1 MPVSAPFL
9 EQSGTPLWA
18 TLGFQQI
25 AQTHSK
31 PDTAQETEAEGQ
43 APLLGLRQQSFPRPR
58 RASERH
64 ASPGKNRLR
73 LPPQSPPGIIQ
84 EVAGLAPIVHHV
96 PPAHVPPLVAL
107 LWVKQIHQPR
117 TQTEASE

>member
-43 APLLGLRQQSFPRPR
+43 AHLFGLRQQPFPQPWL
-58 RASERH
+58 ASEWH
-64 ASPGKNRLR
+64 ENSWKDRLY
-73 LPPQSPPGIIQ
+73 GF
-84 EVAGLAPIVHHV
+84 
-96 PPAHVPPLVAL
+96 
-107 LWVKQIHQPR
+107 
-117 TQTEASE
+117 

>member
-18 TLGFQQI
+18 TLGCQQI

-43 APLLGLRQQSFPRPR
+43 APLLGLRQQSFPRAR

-64 ASPGKNRLR
+64 TSPGQERLH
-73 LPPQSPPGIIQ
+73 PPPPSPPGIVH
-84 EVAGLAPIVHHV
+84 EGSRLAPIVHHV
-96 PPAHVPPLVAL
+96 PADHVPTLCAL

-117 TQTEASE
+117 TQTKA